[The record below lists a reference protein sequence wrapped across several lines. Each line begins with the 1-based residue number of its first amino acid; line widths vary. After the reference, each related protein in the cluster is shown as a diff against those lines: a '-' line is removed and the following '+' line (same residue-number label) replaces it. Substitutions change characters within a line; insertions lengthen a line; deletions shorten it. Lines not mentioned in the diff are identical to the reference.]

1 MPTFMDVHAG
11 YADVTPR
18 ELAVALDADREH
30 AAAEGVRFGRHWLD
44 RTSGL
49 VFRLVHGPDREAVL
63 RVHERAGHPATDV
76 YELPQ

>member
-11 YADVTPR
+11 YADVTPQ
-18 ELAVALDADREH
+18 ELIAALDADREH
-30 AAAEGVRFGRHWLD
+30 AVAEGVRFDRHWLD
-44 RTSGL
+44 RASGL
-49 VFRLVHGPDREAVL
+49 VFRLAHGPDREAIL